1 MSENLTAFR
10 QILAKVGKQNQ
21 DKREQE
27 QPFCPYSQIN
37 LVYPCLSRSIKPI
50 PTLLKQMGSLSSSF
64 QELPLLLDEFGCFSQ

>member
-37 LVYPCLSRSIKPI
+37 LVYPCLFRSIKPI
-50 PTLLKQMGSLSSSF
+50 PTLLKRLGSPASSF
-64 QELPLLLDEFGCFSQ
+64 QEPLLLPDEFGYFSQ